1 MIDDGSVDSSLEII
15 RLYSEQDKR
24 IKVITQNNRGVS
36 FSRNIGIKESTGE
49 YIGFVDIDDYID
61 QEMFE
66 KIYTL
71 AKLYN
76 SDMHICGFYEIT
88 DRQINE
94 FSNPLGEFKQLKG
107 DSIKD
112 TYFKLIAQGKD
123 NALLSV
129 WNKIYKSEFL
139 KKHGILFNENKSIGE
154 DRFFNIDVMMKSS
167 IISCQNDKLYYYNHN
182 NEMSATKLYNEQTLN
197 KFIQEKR
204 EIISLLN
211 ENLQEESFFKSF
223 EQIQYNK
230 IFYQLIYYSMLEIK
244 KKDSYKNK
252 ILRVRNIFNIDEF
265 SNSLDIIKTNSI
277 GVKVLKAT
285 LKLKLYSAAY
295 ILLYF
300 KSRKI

>member
-36 FSRNIGIKESTGE
+36 SSRNIGIKESTGE

-88 DRQINE
+88 DKQINE
-94 FSNPLGEFKQLKG
+94 FINPLGEFEQLKG
-107 DSIKD
+107 DSIKEI
-112 TYFKLIAQGKD
+112 YFKLIAEGKD

-129 WNKIYKSEFL
+129 WNKVYKSEFL

-211 ENLQEESFFKSF
+211 ENLQEESFLKSF
-223 EQIQYNK
+223 KEIQYNK
-230 IFYQLIYYSMLEIK
+230 IFYQLIYYSMLEMK
-244 KKDSYKNK
+244 KKDSYKNT
-252 ILRVRNIFNIDEF
+252 ILRVRNIFNIEEF